1 MKYFQYTNI
10 GPRSKNEDS
19 IYAGIHFNSVFA
31 FIADGVGGLP
41 HGDIA
46 SQYVINEFKKNIE
59 ADQKLSFKNL
69 LIKTNSSIENLAIKE
84 LKVDFIGTT
93 FSGLYANRKKI
104 KGIHIGDSRVIL
116 IRNEKISE
124 LTVSHNEAGRLLREN
139 KINKKESE
147 NYNRKNI
154 LENVLGNKKYFDFME
169 FNIESKLNDRII
181 ISTDGFHESIN
192 DEVILRISNKYK
204 SIDEVYRGLTIEIEN
219 RILKDNTSFILIE
232 L

>member
-19 IYAGIHFNSVFA
+19 LYAGIHFNSVFA

-46 SQYVINEFKKNIE
+46 SKYVINEFKKNIE
-59 ADQKLSFKNL
+59 ADKKLSFKNL
-69 LIKTNSSIENLAIKE
+69 LINTNSGIEHLATKE
-84 LKVDFIGTT
+84 LNVDFIGTT
-93 FSGLYANRKKI
+93 FSGLYANQKKI

-116 IRNEKISE
+116 IRNERISE

-154 LENVLGNKKYFDFME
+154 LENVLGSKKYFDFME
-169 FNIESKLNDRII
+169 FNIDSKSNDRII
-181 ISTDGFHESIN
+181 ISTDGFHESIT
-192 DEVILRISNKYK
+192 DEIILRISNKYK
-204 SIDEVYRGLTIEIEN
+204 SIDKVYRGLTIEIEN